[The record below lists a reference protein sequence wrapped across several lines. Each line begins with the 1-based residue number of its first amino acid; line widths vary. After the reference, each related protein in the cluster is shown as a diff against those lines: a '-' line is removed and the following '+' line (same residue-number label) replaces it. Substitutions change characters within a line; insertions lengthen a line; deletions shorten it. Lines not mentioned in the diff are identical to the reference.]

1 MKYLVA
7 QQKCDVNS
15 RDKQG
20 VCTCPLGYT
29 AYCVMKEV
37 TVMSP
42 LNCFHDEP
50 RSEHVNTA
58 KFLLNKEETCVTSDE
73 LFVLGL
79 PVYCDSKFPVF
90 FLMESTLKHKLGSNS
105 TDLHCEIAKCL
116 EIAIAESKWGFA
128 EQVLCAYAIGIKTA
142 MTSDSVQTSGTPN
155 CFIQLALEVTL
166 SSLRFFCSLT
176 SVHQT

>member
-7 QQKCDVNS
+7 QQKCDVNL

-20 VCTCPLGYT
+20 VCPLDYT

-58 KFLLNKEETCVTSDE
+58 KFPLNKEETCDTSDE
-73 LFVLGL
+73 LFVLRL

-90 FLMESTLKHKLGSNS
+90 FLMESTLKHKLRSNS

-116 EIAIAESKWGFA
+116 EIAIAGFA
-128 EQVLCAYAIGIKTA
+128 EQVLCTYAIGIKAA
-142 MTSDSVQTSGTPN
+142 MTSDLVQTSGTPN
-155 CFIQLALEVTL
+155 CFHTACTRGDLE
-166 SSLRFFCSLT
+166 FIKIFCSLT